1 MKESVKN
8 HSLMKEK
15 KNDIIMDNK
24 LDIKLLDDTIN
35 DLKNNKEACTTYGG
49 GTFDEISIPESKPG
63 EQLTKFI
70 QYFYDNNLL
79 DQNYRENFEKIGN
92 KKIEEFTYQEVLTGL
107 TKIIRSD
114 RFVSG
119 ELYNCVKNGSML
131 NLIERLYYLVKLNH
145 K

>member
-1 MKESVKN
+1 MNNEF
-8 HSLMKEK
+8 
-15 KNDIIMDNK
+15 
-24 LDIKLLDDTIN
+24 DIKLLEDTIN

-49 GTFDEISIPESKPG
+49 GTFGEISIPESKPG

-79 DQNYRENFEKIGN
+79 DQNYRENYEKIRV
-92 KKIEEFTYQEVLTGL
+92 KKIEEFTYQEVLTVL

>member
-1 MKESVKN
+1 ME
-8 HSLMKEK
+8 EER
-15 KNDIIMDNK
+15 NDIIINNEF
-24 LDIKLLDDTIN
+24 DIKLLVDIIN
-35 DLKNNKEACTTYGG
+35 DLKNNKEACTTYNG
-49 GTFDEISIPESKPG
+49 GTFGEISIPESKPG
-63 EQLTKFI
+63 EQLIKFI

-79 DQNYRENFEKIGN
+79 DQNYRENYEKIGN

-119 ELYNCVKNGSML
+119 KLYNCVKNGSML